1 MQSYSGGCSV
11 AQCMAQCSPLPS
23 SLHHPEHEHFFNH
36 SRESEVEPS
45 RGRVSHC
52 SVCSHHA
59 FPSPL
64 DITMPHI
71 SMSPALQASTS
82 LPFSHSAHLFPPKL
96 SFSTL
101 SFSSLSTLPCL
112 KYYFYLCHNVISFVP
127 FIASQPPLPPPP
139 SPRTGWVDFLFT
151 MGLLILPY

>member
-11 AQCMAQCSPLPS
+11 AQCTALCSPLPS

-59 FPSPL
+59 FPSPH
-64 DITMPHI
+64 DIAMPHI
-71 SMSPALQASTS
+71 SMSAALQASTS
-82 LPFSHSAHLFPPKL
+82 LPLSLHTFPLPCRFSAVSL
-96 SFSTL
+96 
-101 SFSSLSTLPCL
+101 SSLSTLPRL
-112 KYYFYLCHNVISFVP
+112 KYYFYLCHNVIYFVP
-127 FIASQPPLPPPP
+127 FIASLSP
-139 SPRTGWVDFLFT
+139 SPSISPPWMGRDFLFT

>member
-1 MQSYSGGCSV
+1 MQSCSGGCSV
-11 AQCMAQCSPLPS
+11 AAQCTALCSPLPS

-64 DITMPHI
+64 DITMPHS
-71 SMSPALQASTS
+71 SMSPALQASTAP
-82 LPFSHSAHLFPPKL
+82 PFSHSAHLFPQHCPFPPSQL
-96 SFSTL
+96 CPVSNITFTYVTVSFL
-101 SFSSLSTLPCL
+101 LFPSLH
-112 KYYFYLCHNVISFVP
+112 HNPS
-127 FIASQPPLPPPP
+127 LPPSLP
-139 SPRTGWVDFLFT
+139 SHWMGRDFLFT